1 MMSRPT
7 AARLLA
13 GVAHSACALATFTL
27 AGGGQAL
34 AQGRA
39 APAAASQP
47 DMLGEV
53 VVTATRQADT
63 VSHVAMTVAAVTQKA
78 LDQQNIKTVQDL
90 ARDIPAVTFRRAGG
104 DNNPSIT
111 IRGISSQLGAQ
122 TTAVYLDDT
131 PLTKRGTIGLITGNG
146 SATPILYDLE
156 RVEVLKGPQGTLF
169 GASSEGGT
177 LRFIT
182 PQPSLTKY
190 SASARADVS
199 FTEGGGMSYEGGGAI
214 GGPII
219 EDKLGFRASVL
230 ARHTGGYID
239 HVSIYDASTVEDNS
253 NWGEQDMARL
263 AVTWQP
269 TAKLKITPSFYFS
282 KDYSNDIDTFYLPIP
297 KFTVNPGV
305 FTNVVTLGTGA
316 NRFTFDFPDKAYAG
330 GTYGPFPQFGYFKS
344 GLNTYLDDGHE
355 AQAQHSKRNT
365 VLYLPSLSLDY
376 DAGYVQLKSVTSYIY
391 DNTTGPVESGGAFTG
406 PNYAPAGGS
415 FDAAGNYRPC
425 TATQASGCASAATYV
440 IPGTNT
446 PVPGGFGAN
455 PLFWNGVPTQ
465 YKEYVYYNKHKAW
478 TEELRFSHNS
488 PGDRLSWVGGV
499 YHNSSSQRQPGS
511 TLSTDNQV
519 IQAIRGIDEGWA
531 AGIPPLSGSI
541 FNPGSPQAAQ
551 VSYKILSGPVM
562 VGGVPTYQVIQ
573 TAPTPASAGTDASR
587 RLATL
592 DESEI
597 AVFAELNYMVTDKL
611 KVTAGVRASDLKTA
625 YTQTQSGPIYG
636 VPLNLFTPTP
646 THPFP
651 NQVGDPYN
659 NTGSG
664 SLDEKPVNPK
674 FGLSYQLTPQ
684 DLFYFTAAKGYRP
697 GSINTP
703 GTLAQCVNDIAA
715 LGGPTPLT
723 YKSDSVWS
731 YEGGAKVRL
740 FDNRVAMN
748 MAVYHIDWTDPQLTV
763 NLRCGFS
770 YVTNGKTAV
779 SNGVDIDGQ
788 IRAFPGFTINYAIGY
803 DDAHYDQDFTFKA
816 SDGST
821 SYIVKK
827 GQPLGVP
834 TWQYNVGAQY
844 DFQVLGRAAFVR
856 GDYQFSGDYVR
867 GYPGTPG
874 YNAVIYRGQPTHFAT
889 LRAGVNLERV
899 DVALYVNNL
908 TDSRDFL
915 NYGNGLS
922 SPLRTATTFR
932 PREIG
937 MQLNYR
943 Y

>member
-1 MMSRPT
+1 MRNLPH
-7 AARLLA
+7 RA
-13 GVAHSACALATFTL
+13 GAWLATTAL
-27 AGGGQAL
+27 CSLLGAGGAL
-34 AQGRA
+34 AQEA
-39 APAAASQP
+39 APNS
-47 DMLGEV
+47 DLLGEV

-63 VSHVAMTVAAVTQKA
+63 VSRVAMSITAVTQKS
-78 LDQQNIKTVQDL
+78 LDQQNIKNIQDL

-146 SATPILYDLE
+146 SAFPILYDLE
-156 RVEVLKGPQGTLF
+156 RIEVLKGPQGTLF

-177 LRFIT
+177 VRFIT
-182 PQPSLTKY
+182 PAPSLTKY

-199 FTEGGGMSYEGGGAI
+199 FTENGGMSYEGGGAI

-219 EDKLGFRASVL
+219 GDKLGFRASFL
-230 ARHTGGYID
+230 GRHTGGYID
-239 HVSIYDASTVEDNS
+239 HVSIYDASTVEHNT

-263 AVTWQP
+263 AVTWQATP
-269 TAKLKITPSFYFS
+269 NLKVTPSFYFS

-316 NRFTFDFPDKAYAG
+316 TRFNFDFPDKAYAG
-330 GTYGPFPQFGYFKS
+330 GTYGPFNQFGFFKS
-344 GLNTYLDDGHE
+344 GLNTYLDEGHE
-355 AQAQHSKRNT
+355 AQAQHSYRTT

-376 DAGYVQLKSVTSYIY
+376 DFGAFNVKSVSSYIY
-391 DNTTGPVESGGAFTG
+391 DNTHGPVESGGAFTG

-415 FDAAGNYRPC
+415 FDAAGAYRPC
-425 TATQASGCASAATYV
+425 TATQATGCAGAATYV

-446 PVPGGFGAN
+446 PVPGGFGAS

-465 YKEYVYYNKHKAW
+465 YKEYVYYNQHKAY
-478 TEELRFSHNS
+478 TEELRFASNPS
-488 PGDRLSWVGGV
+488 ANRLSWVGGL
-499 YHNSSSQRQPGS
+499 YYNTSSQRQPGS

-531 AGIPPLSGSI
+531 AGIPPLTGSI
-541 FNPGSPQAAQ
+541 FNPGPTPAAA
-551 VSYKILSGPVM
+551 VSYQIVSGPTL
-562 VGGVPTYQVIQ
+562 VGGVPTYQVVQ
-573 TAPTPASAGTDASR
+573 TAATPASAGTDASR

-597 AVFAELNYMVTDKL
+597 AAFAELNYMITPKL
-611 KVTAGVRASDLKTA
+611 KATAGLRASDLKTS

-636 VPLNLFTPTP
+636 VPLSLFTPTP

-651 NQVGDPYN
+651 NQVGDPYLN
-659 NTGSG
+659 SASG
-664 SLDEKPVNPK
+664 SLDEHPINPK
-674 FGLSYQLTPQ
+674 FGLSYQAT
-684 DLFYFTAAKGYRP
+684 DRDMVYATVAKGYRP

-740 FDNRVAMN
+740 FDNRMQLN
-748 MAVYHIDWTDPQLTV
+748 TSVYHIDWKDPQLTV

-779 SNGVDIDGQ
+779 SNGFDLDGQ
-788 IRAFPGFTINYAIGY
+788 FRPFGGLTLNYSVGY
-803 DDAHYDQDFTFKA
+803 DDAHYADDFTFKA

-821 SYIVKK
+821 VYIVKR

-834 TWQYNVGAQY
+834 MWQYNVGAQY
-844 DFQVLGRAAFVR
+844 EFDVVGRKAFIR
-856 GDYQFSGDYVR
+856 GDYQFSGSYLR
-867 GYPGTPG
+867 GSALGTPG
-874 YNAVIYRGQPTHFAT
+874 YNAVTAYGQPTHFAT
-889 LRAGVNLERV
+889 MRAGMNFDKM
-899 DVALYVNNL
+899 DVALYANNV
-908 TDSRDFL
+908 TNSRDLL

-922 SPLRTATTFR
+922 SALRTATTFR

-937 MQLNYR
+937 LQLNYH